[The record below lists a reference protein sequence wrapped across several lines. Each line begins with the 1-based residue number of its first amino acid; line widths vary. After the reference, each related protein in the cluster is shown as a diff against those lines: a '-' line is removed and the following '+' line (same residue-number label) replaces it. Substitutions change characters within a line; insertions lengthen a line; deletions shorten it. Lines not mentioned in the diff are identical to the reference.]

1 MTTAKPAFWL
11 PRPARDPAR
20 PRARS
25 ALFSWLPS
33 RGRRRATKLAVQSQT
48 GILGMKVFI
57 AIAATAVLSAG
68 TAYADCSYPTPPDHL
83 PDGNTATLQE
93 IVDAQKAVKEYDK
106 AINAYVA
113 CIQLERNDAVGKIAK
128 PGEKPTPDQKK
139 AMEDLERVE
148 VQKHNAA
155 IDQLQSVA
163 DRFNEQ
169 VKVYKSKI
177 DKSKG

>member
-1 MTTAKPAFWL
+1 M
-11 PRPARDPAR
+11 R
-20 PRARS
+20 
-25 ALFSWLPS
+25 
-33 RGRRRATKLAVQSQT
+33 
-48 GILGMKVFI
+48 VFI
-57 AIAATAVLSAG
+57 AIAATAVVSAG
-68 TAYADCSYPTPPDHL
+68 TAYADCSYPSPPDHL

-93 IVDAQKAVKEYDK
+93 MVDAQKAVKEYDK

-113 CIQLERNDAVGKIAK
+113 CIQLERDDAMGKIAK
-128 PGEKPTPDQKK
+128 PGEKPTADQKK
-139 AMEDLERVE
+139 AMDDMARVE

-169 VKVYKSKI
+169 VKVYKAKN

>member
-1 MTTAKPAFWL
+1 MK
-11 PRPARDPAR
+11 
-20 PRARS
+20 
-25 ALFSWLPS
+25 AL
-33 RGRRRATKLAVQSQT
+33 T
-48 GILGMKVFI
+48 

-68 TAYADCSYPTPPDHL
+68 TAYADCSYPTPPEHI
-83 PDGNTATLQE
+83 PDGNTATMQE
-93 IVDAQKAVKEYDK
+93 MVEAQKAVKEYDK

-113 CIQLERNDAVGKIAK
+113 CIQLERDDAVGKLAK
-128 PGEKPTPDQKK
+128 PGETPTAEQKK
-139 AMEDLERVE
+139 AMQDMERVE

-169 VKVYKSKI
+169 VRVYKAKNS

>member
-1 MTTAKPAFWL
+1 
-11 PRPARDPAR
+11 
-20 PRARS
+20 
-25 ALFSWLPS
+25 
-33 RGRRRATKLAVQSQT
+33 
-48 GILGMKVFI
+48 MKVLI
-57 AIAATAVLSAG
+57 AIASTAVLSAG
-68 TAYADCSYPTPPDHL
+68 AAYADCSYPTPPDHI

-93 IVDAQKAVKEYDK
+93 MVEAQKAVKEYDK

-128 PGEKPTPDQKK
+128 PGEKPTADQKK
-139 AMEDLERVE
+139 AMDDMERVE

-155 IDQLQSVA
+155 IDQLQSIA

-169 VKVYKSKI
+169 VKVYKAKN

>member
-1 MTTAKPAFWL
+1 MK
-11 PRPARDPAR
+11 
-20 PRARS
+20 
-25 ALFSWLPS
+25 AL
-33 RGRRRATKLAVQSQT
+33 T
-48 GILGMKVFI
+48 

-68 TAYADCSYPTPPDHL
+68 TAYADCSYPTPPEHI
-83 PDGNTATLQE
+83 PDGNTATMQE
-93 IVDAQKAVKEYDK
+93 MVEAQKTVKEYDK

-113 CIQLERNDAVGKIAK
+113 CIQLERDDAVGKLAK
-128 PGEKPTPDQKK
+128 PGETPTAEQKK
-139 AMEDLERVE
+139 AMQDMERVE

-169 VKVYKSKI
+169 VRVYKAKNS